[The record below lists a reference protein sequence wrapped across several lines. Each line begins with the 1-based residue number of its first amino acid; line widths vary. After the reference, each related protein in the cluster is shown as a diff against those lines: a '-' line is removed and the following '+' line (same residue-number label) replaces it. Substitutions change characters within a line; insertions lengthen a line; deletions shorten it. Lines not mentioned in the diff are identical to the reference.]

1 MHVSALYTYPIKS
14 CAGLTHQTINFDNF
28 GPAWDRRWVVTDSDG
43 MFYTQRELPAMA
55 LIQPAFEAGCLKL
68 TAPGMNPISV
78 MLEAE
83 RPQPRIVKVWR
94 DTCEAWDEGDALAQW
109 FSDYLKV
116 DARLTRMTDT
126 YYRAVNK
133 DYAPYPAQVGFADG
147 YPALIVSES
156 SLDDLNQRLIE
167 RGHEALPM
175 KRFRPSIVIA
185 DSAPFAEDTWREAQ
199 IGTMTFDLVKAC
211 ARCVMTTVD
220 PATGTIPN
228 PAEPLA
234 TLNTYRKQE
243 RGVMFAQNAI
253 HRAAG
258 TLNVG
263 DVVNVIEYQPEPLEF
278 ISR

>member
-14 CAGLTHQTINFDNF
+14 CAGLTHNTISFDTF

-55 LIQPAFEAGCLKL
+55 LIQPTFENGALKL
-68 TAPGMNPISV
+68 TAPGMSPISV
-78 MLEAE
+78 ALESE
-83 RPQPRIVKVWR
+83 RGASRSVRVWK

-126 YYRAVNK
+126 FVRTVDPN
-133 DYAPYPAQVGFADG
+133 YAPYKAQVGFADG

-167 RGHEALPM
+167 RGSEAIPM
-175 KRFRPSIVIA
+175 KRFRPNIVITE
-185 DSAPFAEDTWREAQ
+185 SEPFAEDTWREAQ
-199 IGTMTFDLVKAC
+199 IGTMIFDLVKPC

-220 PATGTIPN
+220 PATGTVPDK
-228 PAEPLA
+228 AEPLA
-234 TLNTYRKQE
+234 TLNTFRKQD

-253 HRAAG
+253 HRAPG

-263 DVVNVIEYQPEPLEF
+263 DVVNVVEYQAALT
-278 ISR
+278 